1 MTVGAISSG
10 AAIGGLGST
19 GLADGT
25 VPMRVAEQ
33 TATQGQDFAGSLAAA
48 AQQSATQPTGAVPL
62 AEPQR
67 EISRSATRN
76 DSLGER
82 ILDRLE
88 EIHRG
93 DKLNN
98 GDIKKASSDPLL
110 KVASAEPGPAASALR
125 ALPTGADL
133 DNKAARGGSGQFKSM
148 LEQLQETYGQV
159 IQVSVVSKSSGSFT
173 SSMNRLMS
181 ST

>member
-10 AAIGGLGST
+10 AAINGIGTGGVM
-19 GLADGT
+19 DGGQAQT
-25 VPMRVAEQ
+25 MTQ
-33 TATQGQDFAGSLAAA
+33 TATQGQEFARSYAAA
-48 AQQSATQPTGAVPL
+48 RESAAPSAAAVPA

-67 EISRSATRN
+67 EISRATTRN

-88 EIHRG
+88 AIHRNDRLG
-93 DKLNN
+93 NADV
-98 GDIKKASSDPLL
+98 KKAPSTPLL

-125 ALPTGADL
+125 ELPSGAPEL
-133 DNKAARGGSGQFKSM
+133 AKETRTGQFSHM
-148 LEQLQETYGQV
+148 LEQLQKTYGQV

-181 ST
+181 SS

>member
-1 MTVGAISSG
+1 MTVGPISSG
-10 AAIGGLGST
+10 AAINGV
-19 GLADGT
+19 GT
-25 VPMRVAEQ
+25 VGVVDSGQTQAMTQ
-33 TATQGQDFAGSLAAA
+33 TAAQGQEFARSYAAA
-48 AQQSATQPTGAVPL
+48 RETAAPSAAAVPP

-67 EISRSATRN
+67 EINRPTTRN

-88 EIHRG
+88 AIHRN
-93 DKLNN
+93 DKLGN
-98 GDIKKASSDPLL
+98 GDAKKAPSTPLL

-125 ALPTGADL
+125 EVPSGAPEL
-133 DNKAARGGSGQFKSM
+133 AAKETRTGQFSYM
-148 LEQLQETYGQV
+148 LEQMQKTYGQV

-181 ST
+181 SS

>member
-10 AAIGGLGST
+10 AVIGGT
-19 GLADGT
+19 GTDAALKGI
-25 VPMRVAEQ
+25 Q
-33 TATQGQDFAGSLAAA
+33 AAA
-48 AQQSATQPTGAVPL
+48 AQSADGAHAFARSYAAAGQPATPPVESLSP
-62 AEPQR
+62 AEPRR
-67 EISRSATRN
+67 EIDRPASRN

-88 EIHRG
+88 AIHRA
-93 DKLNN
+93 DKLGNSN
-98 GDIKKASSDPLL
+98 AKKATTGPVV
-110 KVASAEPGPAASALR
+110 KVAASEPGPAATALR
-125 ALPTGADL
+125 ELPSQSDL
-133 DNKAARGGSGQFKSM
+133 ATRAPRDGSGQFKGM
-148 LEQLQETYGQV
+148 LEQLQQTYGQV

>member
-10 AAIGGLGST
+10 AAINCIGTGGVMDSGQ
-19 GLADGT
+19 
-25 VPMRVAEQ
+25 PQ
-33 TATQGQDFAGSLAAA
+33 TMTPTAAQGQEFARSYAAA
-48 AQQSATQPTGAVPL
+48 REAAAPSAAAVPP

-67 EISRSATRN
+67 EISRPTTRN

-88 EIHRG
+88 AIHRN
-93 DKLNN
+93 DKLGNA
-98 GDIKKASSDPLL
+98 DVKKAPSAPLL

-125 ALPTGADL
+125 EVPSGAPDL
-133 DNKAARGGSGQFKSM
+133 TAKDTRTGQFSHM
-148 LEQLQETYGQV
+148 LEQLQKTYGQV

-181 ST
+181 SS

>member
-10 AAIGGLGST
+10 AVMGGIGST
-19 GLADGT
+19 GLTDSAA
-25 VPMRVAEQ
+25 PMRTAEQ
-33 TATQGQDFAGSLAAA
+33 TATQNQDFAGSLAAA
-48 AQQSATQPTGAVPL
+48 AQQSATQPTDTVQL

-76 DSLGER
+76 NSLGER

-88 EIHRG
+88 AIHRS

-98 GDIKKASSDPLL
+98 GDVKKVSSDPLV
-110 KVASAEPGPAASALR
+110 KVASTEPGPAASALR

-133 DNKAARGGSGQFKSM
+133 DNKATRSGSGQFRNM
-148 LEQLQETYGQV
+148 LEQLQQTYGQV

>member
-10 AAIGGLGST
+10 SIGLIDGVVPTQDAAKT
-19 GLADGT
+19 T
-25 VPMRVAEQ
+25 
-33 TATQGQDFAGSLAAA
+33 TQSQEFTRSFAAVTEPSAS
-48 AQQSATQPTGAVPL
+48 QSQSSGAVPP

-67 EISRSATRN
+67 EINRAATRN

-88 EIHRG
+88 AVHRG
-93 DKLNN
+93 DRLSN
-98 GDIKKASSDPLL
+98 GDKNVSSGPVVKA
-110 KVASAEPGPAASALR
+110 ASVEPGPAASALR
-125 ALPTGADL
+125 ELPGGPGLNA
-133 DNKAARGGSGQFKSM
+133 KAPHNGSGQFRNM
-148 LEQLQETYGQV
+148 LEQLQQTYGQV

>member
-10 AAIGGLGST
+10 VAINGIGTSGVMDGGPAQAT
-19 GLADGT
+19 T
-25 VPMRVAEQ
+25 Q
-33 TATQGQDFAGSLAAA
+33 TAAQGQEFARSFAAA
-48 AQQSATQPTGAVPL
+48 RETAAPVPP
-62 AEPQR
+62 AEPSR
-67 EISRSATRN
+67 EISRPTTRN

-88 EIHRG
+88 AIHRN
-93 DKLNN
+93 DKLSS
-98 GDIKKASSDPLL
+98 GDVKKAPSAPLL

-125 ALPTGADL
+125 EVPSGAPEL
-133 DNKAARGGSGQFKSM
+133 AAKETRTGQFSHM
-148 LEQLQETYGQV
+148 LEQLQKTYGQV

-181 ST
+181 SS

>member
-10 AAIGGLGST
+10 SIGLIDGVVPTQDAAKMT
-19 GLADGT
+19 
-25 VPMRVAEQ
+25 
-33 TATQGQDFAGSLAAA
+33 TQSQEFTRSFAAVTEPSAS
-48 AQQSATQPTGAVPL
+48 QSQSSA

-67 EISRSATRN
+67 EINRAATRN

-88 EIHRG
+88 AVHRG
-93 DKLNN
+93 DRLSN
-98 GDIKKASSDPLL
+98 GDKNVSSGPVVKA
-110 KVASAEPGPAASALR
+110 ASVEPGPAASALR
-125 ALPTGADL
+125 ELPGGPGLNA
-133 DNKAARGGSGQFKSM
+133 KAPHNGSGQFRNM
-148 LEQLQETYGQV
+148 LEQLQQTYGQV

>member
-1 MTVGAISSG
+1 MDGGQTQAMTQQ
-10 AAIGGLGST
+10 T
-19 GLADGT
+19 MT
-25 VPMRVAEQ
+25 Q
-33 TATQGQDFAGSLAAA
+33 TAGQGQEFARSYAAA
-48 AQQSATQPTGAVPL
+48 REAAVPSAAPVPA

-67 EISRSATRN
+67 EISRPTTRN

-88 EIHRG
+88 AIHRN
-93 DKLNN
+93 DKLGNA
-98 GDIKKASSDPLL
+98 DVKKAPCAPLL

-125 ALPTGADL
+125 EVPSGAPEL
-133 DNKAARGGSGQFKSM
+133 AKETRTGQFSNM
-148 LEQLQETYGQV
+148 LEQLQKTYGQV

-181 ST
+181 SS